1 MSNKKFYFEFKKKK
15 EIPKIYDL
23 FPSRSKN
30 ELLLISKIYH
40 FYLFEKIKKKIFL
53 NYNRCRLL
61 TFTKKIEKSLST
73 RMSACSESSYIYIY
87 IYLRGFHS
95 FNKIFI

>member
-1 MSNKKFYFEFKKKK
+1 MSNKKFYFELKKK

-30 ELLLISKIYH
+30 KLLLIFKIYH

-61 TFTKKIEKSLST
+61 TFTKKIEKPLST
-73 RMSACSESSYIYIY
+73 RMSTCSES
-87 IYLRGFHS
+87 
-95 FNKIFI
+95 KIGRAHV